1 MFVSKMAPGVVKL
14 VIFEC
19 ARAFF
24 KNRIRKPFKKNQL
37 EPQKVA
43 AI

>member
-1 MFVSKMAPGVVKL
+1 MFVSKMVPGVVKL
-14 VIFEC
+14 VIFDC

-24 KNRIRKPFKKNQL
+24 KNRIGKAYKKNQS

>member
-1 MFVSKMAPGVVKL
+1 MFVSKMVPGVVKL

-24 KNRIRKPFKKNQL
+24 KNRIRKPFKKNQS
-37 EPQKVA
+37 EPQKAA